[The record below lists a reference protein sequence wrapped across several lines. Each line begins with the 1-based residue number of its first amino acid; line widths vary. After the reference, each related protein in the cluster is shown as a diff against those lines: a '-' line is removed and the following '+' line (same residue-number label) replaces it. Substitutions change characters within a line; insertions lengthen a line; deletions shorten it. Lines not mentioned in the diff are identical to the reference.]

1 MKLIIF
7 FILLFLIFMGFNMKN
22 HQGYFPSEGEER
34 VNKLLSNTAKIIQS
48 KYGLQP
54 CGVGVAMPGGPIREV
69 TLCFETKNSFT
80 KEQLR
85 NLLIESS
92 KELLDQVR
100 SDEKIQKF
108 LKERPFTIKNVEI
121 IIYNHDKNGRGL
133 RDPQI
138 SIARISQGTLIY
150 LTIDP
155 ENSFNFK
162 NEYEETYE
170 EALNL
175 IKNNLN

>member
-7 FILLFLIFMGFNMKN
+7 FMLLVLIFMGFNMKN
-22 HQGYFPSEGEER
+22 HQGYCPSEGEER

-54 CGVGVAMPGGPIREV
+54 CGVGVAMPGGPIKEV
-69 TLCFETKNSFT
+69 TLCFDSKNIFT

-85 NLLIESS
+85 TLLIESS
-92 KELLDQVR
+92 KELLDQVK

-108 LKERPFTIKNVEI
+108 LKEKPFTIKNVEI
-121 IIYNHDKNGRGL
+121 IIYNHDKNGQRL
-133 RDPQI
+133 CDPEI
-138 SIARISQGTLIY
+138 CVARISDGLLIY
-150 LTIDP
+150 RTLDP
-155 ENSFNFK
+155 VNEFK
-162 NEYEETYE
+162 YKNRFSETYE

-175 IKNNLN
+175 LNLP